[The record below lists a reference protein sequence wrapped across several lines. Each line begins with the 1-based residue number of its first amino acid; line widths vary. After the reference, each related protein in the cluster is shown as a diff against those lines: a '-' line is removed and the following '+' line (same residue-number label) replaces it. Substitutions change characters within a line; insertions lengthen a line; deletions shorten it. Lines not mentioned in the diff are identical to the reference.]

1 MFRHPRDPDDFAAE
15 IESHLDL
22 EAERLQAEGLAADE
36 ARAAAR
42 RAFGNVAR
50 SRERFYEAG
59 RWRWWDRLTGD
70 VRYAARLLRKSPGFA
85 VVAVLTMAL
94 GIGATTAI
102 FGVVDATVL
111 HPLPYPN
118 PDRLVSVE
126 DDLPGV
132 GSYNVGM
139 SQPEW
144 LDLERSGIFEQ
155 IAPAWYD
162 ENNLTG
168 PSRPAR
174 VALSIVSPNYFAAL
188 GVAPALG
195 RAFPPGDRTPGFTQE
210 AVISSA
216 MWKRGFAGD
225 AHVIGKGVRL
235 DTDLYRI
242 VGVMPPGF
250 RPPGRTT
257 DERDVDVWVATSFYG
272 PPMSDHPARSGRNLP
287 DAIARL
293 KRGMTIAEAQ
303 SRVDALVAELRSRYP
318 GDYPAQSAWRV
329 RLVPLA
335 DALFGDVRRSLILSL
350 AAVGLVLVIGCVN
363 LANLLLARA
372 GARSCEIAVRQAL
385 GAGRRR
391 LVGQLLTES
400 ALISLLGGA
409 AAVGVLL
416 VTKRSLV
423 ALLPASLPRLA
434 DVTVSWSVLLFAIAV
449 TLGSGVAFGLVPAL
463 HAGRLDVGAALN
475 GEARGS
481 TGGRARAR
489 TGRALVVAEF
499 ALSLVLMIAAGLLLR
514 SFWDLWNARLGFDP
528 QGVATIR
535 TRLPYPND
543 VAIDKYPTAAAEARF
558 LREVLRRIRALPGVE
573 DAAFGATSAIPL
585 DHTQHDPSF
594 LFPLLI
600 EGRGHDATQAPL
612 VHGSTVTPA
621 YFSVLGMPL
630 RRGRLFTEFDDER
643 VPAVAVVNEAT
654 ARAFWPGADP
664 LGHRVK
670 LSRNPSAPWTTIV
683 GIVADARTESM
694 QDDDVPEIYASAY
707 QKPDKHLAMFLR
719 GRFDLPATAERVR
732 EQVQA
737 LDPTLPVFG
746 ARALDEAIAV
756 SLDQRRLSTAMAGA
770 FASVAL
776 LLAAMGIYGVISYMV
791 NERTREIGIRVALGA
806 ERQAIVGMLL
816 RQGVALIVAGT
827 AAGLACALVVS
838 RTMAGVLYGVRPIDP
853 VTYGSVSA
861 VLILVALLAC
871 YIPARRATRIDPI
884 IALK

>member
-1 MFRHPRDPDDFAAE
+1 MFRRPRDLDDFAAE

-22 EAERLQAEGLAADE
+22 EAERLQAEGLTPDE

-42 RAFGNVAR
+42 RAFGNVTR
-50 SRERFYEAG
+50 SRERFYEAR
-59 RWRWWDRLTGD
+59 RWPWWDRRSADL
-70 VRYAARLLRKSPGFA
+70 RYAARLLRKSPGFA
-85 VVAVLTMAL
+85 AIAVLTMAL

-118 PDRLVSVE
+118 PDRLVTVE

-162 ENNLTG
+162 ENNLAG

-174 VALSIVSPNYFAAL
+174 VALSIVSPNYFAVL

-195 RAFPPGDRTPGFTQE
+195 RAFPPGDRNPSFTQE
-210 AVISSA
+210 VVISDA
-216 MWKRGFAGD
+216 MWKRGFGGD
-225 AHVIGKGVRL
+225 ANVLGQGVRL

-250 RPPGRTT
+250 RAPGRTA
-257 DERDVDVWVATSFYG
+257 DERDVDVWAATSFYG
-272 PPMSDHPARSGRNLP
+272 PPMSYHPPRSVRNLP

-293 KRGMTIAEAQ
+293 KPGVTIAEAQ
-303 SRVDALVAELRSRYP
+303 SRVDAAVAELRSRYP

-372 GARSCEIAVRQAL
+372 GTRGREIAVRQAL
-385 GAGRRR
+385 GAGRAR

-409 AAVGVLL
+409 AGIGVLL
-416 VTKRSLV
+416 AMKRSLV
-423 ALLPASLPRLA
+423 ALLPPSLPRLA
-434 DVTVSWSVLLFAIAV
+434 DVTVSWSVLLFAVAV
-449 TLGSGVAFGLVPAL
+449 TLGAGIAFGLAPAL
-463 HAGRLDVGAALN
+463 YAGRVDLAAALN
-475 GEARGS
+475 SEARGS

-489 TGRALVVAEF
+489 TGRALVVTEF

-514 SFWDLWNARLGFDP
+514 SFRDLLNARLGFDP
-528 QGVATIR
+528 QHVVTIR

-543 VAIDKYPTAAAEARF
+543 VAIDKYPTAAEETPF
-558 LREVLRRIRALPGVE
+558 LREVLRRVRAIPGVD

-594 LFPLLI
+594 LFPLLL
-600 EGRGHDATQAPL
+600 EGHGGDVAQAPL

-621 YFSVLGMPL
+621 YFPVLGMPL
-630 RRGRLFTEFDDER
+630 LRGRLFTEFDDER
-643 VPAVAVVNEAT
+643 APAVAVINEAA
-654 ARAFWPGADP
+654 ARAFWPQASP
-664 LGHRVK
+664 LGQRVK
-670 LSRNPSAPWTTIV
+670 LSRRPSAPWTTIV
-683 GIVADARTESM
+683 GIVADARTESL
-694 QDDDVPEIYASAY
+694 QDADVPEVYVSAY
-707 QKPDKHLAMFLR
+707 QRPDKHLAIFLR
-719 GRFDLPATAERVR
+719 GRFDVAATAERVR
-732 EQVQA
+732 DQIQA
-737 LDPTLPVFG
+737 IDATLPVFG
-746 ARALDEAIAV
+746 ARALDETVAV
-756 SLDQRRLSTAMAGA
+756 SLDERRLSTAMAGA
-770 FASVAL
+770 FAAVSL
-776 LLAAMGIYGVISYMV
+776 LLAAMGIYGVIAYMV
-791 NERTREIGIRVALGA
+791 SERTHEIGIRLALGA
-806 ERQAIVGMLL
+806 ERQAIVGMILK
-816 RQGVALIVAGT
+816 QGVALTIAGT
-827 AAGLACALVVS
+827 TAGLACALLVS
-838 RTMAGVLYGVRPIDP
+838 RAMAGVLYGVRPIDP
-853 VTYGSVSA
+853 ATYAGVSG